1 MFKNTRTGATATEL
15 RAYKSESK
23 EGAQRRLEAAGWSF
37 GGVDFTFDDSTKVF
51 EIVKGVEEDKGP
63 KDPREEED

>member
-1 MFKNTRTGATATEL
+1 MFKNTRTGASASEL

-37 GGVDFTFDDSTKVF
+37 AGVDFTFNDSTKVF
-51 EIVKGVEEDKGP
+51 EVVKSVEEDKGP
-63 KDPREEED
+63 ADGEED